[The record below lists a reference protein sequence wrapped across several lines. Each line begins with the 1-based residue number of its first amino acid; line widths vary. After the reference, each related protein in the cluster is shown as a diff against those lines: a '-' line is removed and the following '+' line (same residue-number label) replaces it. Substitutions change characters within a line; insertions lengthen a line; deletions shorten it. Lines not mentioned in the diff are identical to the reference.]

1 MASWTAEQ
9 DKLLRELYPSAG
21 NDDIATAIRQRLG
34 VDRSRS
40 SVCQRAKKLGLRK
53 DKEAGYVK
61 KMPVKFWTKE
71 RVAWFRAFV
80 PGHTEREISAE
91 HERIFGSP
99 LSEGQIGNAK
109 KTFGVKSGTHGG
121 RYEKG
126 MIPANK
132 GKTWDEIGVPQE
144 VRDKCRATQFKP
156 GHRPHNQRER
166 LDERKDRDGYW
177 FVKVDPRNAK
187 NTMGLWIS
195 KAKFEWMKANG
206 KDWPEGHRALLIDG
220 DKDNCSAENVYPV
233 PNELWGIINGVT
245 GQKIEYWDRES
256 LEVALTVA
264 RISRARTRVVKAA
277 KASRS

>member
-1 MASWTAEQ
+1 MALWTAEQ
-9 DKLLRELYPSAG
+9 DEALRELYPTLPNAEIAKIISERFGTERSSAG
-21 NDDIATAIRQRLG
+21 VLG
-34 VDRSRS
+34 
-40 SVCQRAKKLGLRK
+40 RAKKLGLSK
-53 DKEAGYVK
+53 DKAAGYVK
-61 KMPVKFWTKE
+61 RMPHRFWTDE
-71 RVAWFRAFV
+71 RREWFIAFV
-80 PGHTEREISAE
+80 PGHTEPEISAE
-91 HERIFGSP
+91 HERIFGIP

-126 MIPANK
+126 MIPTNK

-144 VRDKCRATQFKP
+144 VRDRCRATQFKP

-206 KDWPEGHRALLIDG
+206 QDWPKGHKALLIDG
-220 DKDNCSAENVYPV
+220 DKDNCTPENVYPV
-233 PNELWGIINGVT
+233 PNELWPMVMGAVGP
-245 GQKIEYWDRES
+245 KIEYWDRES
-256 LEVALTVA
+256 LETAILCAKISSA
-264 RISRARTRVVKAA
+264 RYRARKGS
-277 KASRS
+277 K